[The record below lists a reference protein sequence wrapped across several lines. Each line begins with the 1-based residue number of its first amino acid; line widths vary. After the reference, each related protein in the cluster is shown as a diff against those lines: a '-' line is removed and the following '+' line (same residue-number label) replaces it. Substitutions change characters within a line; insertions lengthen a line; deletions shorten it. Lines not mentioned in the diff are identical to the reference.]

1 MFKILDITSLRSI
14 FFVII
19 LDLKHAI
26 QTQLFYFILY
36 IYIYVSAKK
45 WTEVDTSGQNM
56 TKWEQG
62 GPSRT
67 K

>member
-1 MFKILDITSLRSI
+1 MQSKHS
-14 FFVII
+14 FFI
-19 LDLKHAI
+19 
-26 QTQLFYFILY
+26 LFYIYIY

>member
-1 MFKILDITSLRSI
+1 MQS
-14 FFVII
+14 
-19 LDLKHAI
+19 KHS
-26 QTQLFYFILY
+26 FFILLYIY